1 MTLETFKE
9 KFEFSAF
16 ISVYIGYLL
25 QIIIFVPQND
35 GVFLI
40 FLGIFAFSM
49 IILFNV
55 MFSYPIIIIHHI
67 IYLSMISSI
76 VGSENFG
83 LAMSINTIFF
93 LPFYVVIIY
102 PIINLFIIDLDSRLE
117 KKLKNK
123 KLKK

>member
-9 KFEFSAF
+9 KFEFGAF
-16 ISVYIGYLL
+16 VSVYIGYLL
-25 QIIIFVPQND
+25 QIIIFVPQYD

-67 IYLSMISSI
+67 IYLSMISSM
-76 VGSENFG
+76 VGYENFR
-83 LAMSINTIFF
+83 LALTINTIFF
-93 LPFYVVIIY
+93 LPFYLVIIY

-117 KKLKNK
+117 KKLKK
-123 KLKK
+123 K